1 MAGSDLIVFATP
13 LHFVHASGQLK
24 TFLDRL
30 SSMGGNPHDPP
41 KTPAQE
47 PRPAGSAGR
56 AAGPRLALVASCGH
70 PRPAQFR
77 SLSLWMEDLASL
89 LGMGLFME
97 ALVASASRLVST
109 APEDLA
115 AVEGYRGLLRA
126 AGGAAARGEDLA
138 PSLRQ
143 ALKGGL

>member
-1 MAGSDLIVFATP
+1 
-13 LHFVHASGQLK
+13 
-24 TFLDRL
+24 
-30 SSMGGNPHDPP
+30 
-41 KTPAQE
+41 
-47 PRPAGSAGR
+47 
-56 AAGPRLALVASCGH
+56 
-70 PRPAQFR
+70 
-77 SLSLWMEDLASL
+77 MEDLASL